1 MPALKNT
8 KKATLGAP
16 VTLPPSLQLAVLGML
31 ALAWIGSAALTF
43 STLVTMNGA
52 GYGWVYVTMTV
63 VFPLAMFLIA
73 ALYAWRQYKDMVQR
87 LFIASV
93 FAISGYAASQILISI
108 IFMANSYFHIISTD
122 DTASTVSIYVL
133 EWLSMIVSL
142 ALYVVVI
149 GVVAKK
155 SKGKK

>member
-1 MPALKNT
+1 
-8 KKATLGAP
+8 
-16 VTLPPSLQLAVLGML
+16 
-31 ALAWIGSAALTF
+31 
-43 STLVTMNGA
+43 
-52 GYGWVYVTMTV
+52 
-63 VFPLAMFLIA
+63 
-73 ALYAWRQYKDMVQR
+73 
-87 LFIASV
+87 
-93 FAISGYAASQILISI
+93 
-108 IFMANSYFHIISTD
+108 MANSYFHIISTD